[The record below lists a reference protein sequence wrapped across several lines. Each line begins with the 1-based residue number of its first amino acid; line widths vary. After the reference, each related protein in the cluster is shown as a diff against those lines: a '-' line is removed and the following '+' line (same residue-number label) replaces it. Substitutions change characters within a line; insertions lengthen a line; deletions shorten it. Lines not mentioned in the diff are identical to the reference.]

1 MAPDVKD
8 VDGDPWMVLSRR
20 NYGWDANTTS
30 ATSDCIFGS
39 PAATKAEF
47 AAGFGCD
54 DEVFLGLDKLAPA
67 TDPNGDNRHMFEM
80 RVVIKDAD
88 NRYILHH

>member
-1 MAPDVKD
+1 
-8 VDGDPWMVLSRR
+8 MVLSRR
-20 NYGWDANTTS
+20 NYGWDANTTSATS